1 MCFLRLT
8 NQYLK
13 VTKTILLFKPRA
25 NEIIRFGNKG
35 VGNKAK
41 ERPSKEVN
49 KVTSKQSTPNVPKKQ
64 AFLTHS
70 YAHARKYI
78 RGEGGGT
85 YNCFSENLSLTL
97 LLYYRRRVSCF
108 NPFVIVPNAP
118 FLYPLKTLENHKV
131 F

>member
-13 VTKTILLFKPRA
+13 VTKTILIFKPRA

-49 KVTSKQSTPNVPKKQ
+49 KVTSKESTPNVPKK
-64 AFLTHS
+64 TS
-70 YAHARKYI
+70 
-78 RGEGGGT
+78 
-85 YNCFSENLSLTL
+85 LS
-97 LLYYRRRVSCF
+97 
-108 NPFVIVPNAP
+108 
-118 FLYPLKTLENHKV
+118 YPLICTCP
-131 F
+131 